1 MNRYKSNKGTSVV
14 WNGGCGFCGLLT
26 IAFIVLRLCGV
37 IDWSWWFVLLPT
49 LIAIALP
56 IVIILV
62 TLIVCAI
69 ICLINNIKFNKK
81 LNKKK

>member
-1 MNRYKSNKGTSVV
+1 MSYNYKEPQSIV

-26 IAFIVLRLCGV
+26 IAFIVLRLCNV
-37 IDWSWWFVLLPT
+37 IHWSWWLVLLPT
-49 LIAIALP
+49 LISTALP

-62 TLIVCAI
+62 ILFVCI
-69 ICLINNIKFNKK
+69 IINWIDNIKLKKK

>member
-1 MNRYKSNKGTSVV
+1 MSYKYKKPQNIV
-14 WNGGCGFCGLLT
+14 WGGGCSFCGLLT

-37 IDWSWWFVLLPT
+37 IDWSWWLVLLPT
-49 LIAIALP
+49 LISIALP

-62 TLIVCAI
+62 VLLVCVI
-69 ICLINNIKFNKK
+69 IGWIDDIKFNKK